1 MARAGCSASRC
12 RSCRGR
18 SIDSPQGP
26 GRDLAIGVAGDVEV
40 RTMRQLITSGSSFEN
55 DIGYSRAVVDGEW
68 VFIFSGTPGSTT
80 PP

>member
-1 MARAGCSASRC
+1 MASQ
-12 RSCRGR
+12 
-18 SIDSPQGP
+18 IDSPQG
-26 GRDLAIGVAGDVEV
+26 GSRDLAIGVAGDVEV

-68 VFIFSGTPGSTT
+68 VFVSGHFRAPGSTT